1 MLCSVCAGVLSE
13 HISLL
18 GYARRPHPRRN
29 WAQVNAGRGKPR
41 PYRCQEIAEA
51 LSHGGGT
58 RTEAIP
64 AARAA

>member
-1 MLCSVCAGVLSE
+1 MPCSMCAGVLSE
-13 HISLL
+13 HVSLL
-18 GYARRPHPRRN
+18 GM
-29 WAQVNAGRGKPR
+29 RGALIRGETVRKLTPGGASTA
-41 PYRCQEIAEA
+41 PTGCQEIAEA